1 MKTDIH
7 PDYTE
12 TSVRCSCGNTFTTRS
27 TKPEITL
34 ELCNECHP
42 FFTGKQKLVDSGG
55 RVERFQR
62 RYAARAARR
71 SRPLPPRTEPPAGR
85 RPTGRHRRPRA
96 ARARRAATPVTL
108 PFTPCSTTV

>member
-1 MKTDIH
+1 MKTEIH
-7 PDYTE
+7 PSYIE

-27 TKPEITL
+27 TKPEIHL

-62 RYAARAARR
+62 RYAKTGSRKKSDRTARLLIRMRLLRGPRSGSPAPLRNRRVAALPLARA
-71 SRPLPPRTEPPAGR
+71 
-85 RPTGRHRRPRA
+85 
-96 ARARRAATPVTL
+96 
-108 PFTPCSTTV
+108 